1 MPSQHTAPPGSVT
14 DLPPLPSLP
23 DRQGTSVLSPSIP
36 LALVVVPAFVIYRKS
51 LQNVYETH
59 PVLYVIAFAT
69 VASKVTC
76 KLVVSGPGFWWVP
89 VGGLVRYWLNFTRTC
104 AVDVLLI

>member
-1 MPSQHTAPPGSVT
+1 M
-14 DLPPLPSLP
+14 
-23 DRQGTSVLSPSIP
+23 LSPSIP

-51 LQNVYETH
+51 LQHVYETH

-76 KLVVSGPGFWWVP
+76 KLVVSCIRRRWC
-89 VGGLVRYWLNFTRTC
+89 R
-104 AVDVLLI
+104 VLC